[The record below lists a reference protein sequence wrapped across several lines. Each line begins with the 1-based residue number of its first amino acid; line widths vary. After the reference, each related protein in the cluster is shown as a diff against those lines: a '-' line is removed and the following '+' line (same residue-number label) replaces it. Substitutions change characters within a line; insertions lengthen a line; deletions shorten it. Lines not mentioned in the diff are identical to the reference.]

1 MLTPQQLEARKKGIG
16 GSDAAKALGKSK
28 WGTQYDL
35 YNDKMGL
42 SEPIET
48 NTAMRVGS
56 ALEDMILDEY
66 ERHTG
71 NKVTHFVDQPQPFK
85 HINHPFMLANLDGF
99 VEDKNIVV
107 EAKTARDDSDWGL
120 SGSNNIPADYLLQVM
135 HYCAVMDADQADI
148 IVFFKF
154 SEKYGHYTYKRDR
167 VAEEKLIDGEKR
179 FWENYV
185 LKQTP
190 PPLASMEDVKKAF
203 APLEDKTQREE
214 LADNKLIELCD
225 KILPLQER
233 ESILKKTIKELKDE
247 LAVLIG
253 GDTILKE
260 VDDRVVCTYKW
271 GRRRSWN
278 HDALMDKEPEIA
290 SQYSKIEDSRT
301 LLIKK
306 RKKS

>member
-1 MLTPQQLEARKKGIG
+1 
-16 GSDAAKALGKSK
+16 
-28 WGTQYDL
+28 
-35 YNDKMGL
+35 
-42 SEPIET
+42 
-48 NTAMRVGS
+48 
-56 ALEDMILDEY
+56 
-66 ERHTG
+66 
-71 NKVTHFVDQPQPFK
+71 
-85 HINHPFMLANLDGF
+85 
-99 VEDKNIVV
+99 
-107 EAKTARDDSDWGL
+107 
-120 SGSNNIPADYLLQVM
+120 M